1 MRKYLLVVLMACL
14 LPMAAMAVVI
24 DDFEDGNVSEWLQ
37 GTGGDPI
44 GTRVTAI
51 AAHDGNYGLEAGTIR
66 TGWLY
71 RDDAQVHLAQGNTM
85 AVWTKIPN
93 SSWTRNYIGFGATAA
108 GCYSA
113 VLGDNT
119 NTFVIQLN
127 SAYSFSDLA
136 SVPYVFINSYWYLVE
151 IVWEVGG
158 MITANLYDSDG
169 CTLLATV
176 SAVNSTY
183 TQGGIA
189 VRNFDSGTPGYFDTF
204 MRDQSPSPVETSTW
218 GGVKAMFR

>member
-1 MRKYLLVVLMACL
+1 MRKYLWVVLMACL
-14 LPMAAMAVVI
+14 LPMAANAVVI
-24 DDFEDGNVSEWLQ
+24 DDFEDGNVTEWLQ
-37 GTGGDPI
+37 ATGGDPI

-71 RDDAQVHLAQGNTM
+71 RNDAQVHVAQGNTIG
-85 AVWTKIPN
+85 VWTKIPN
-93 SSWTRNYIGFGATAA
+93 STWTRNYMGFGATAA

-119 NTFVIQLN
+119 STFVIQLN
-127 SAYSFSDLA
+127 SGYGYSDLA
-136 SVPYVFINSYWYLVE
+136 SVPFSFINAYWYYVE
-151 IVWEVGG
+151 VVWGVGG
-158 MITANLYDSDG
+158 LITANLYDSDG

-176 SAVNSTY
+176 SAMNSTY
-183 TQGGIA
+183 TNGGIA
-189 VRNFDSGTPGYFDTF
+189 VRNFDSGTPSYWDTW
-204 MRDQSPSPVETSTW
+204 MRDSSPSPTETESW